1 MTLKV
6 NKDLDIRYKVAA
18 LGTLPFFL
26 FRLVLATDWIIQP
39 NNVDTSAHRQRAGKK
54 RKAKEKI
61 KRWAND
67 VWACAL
73 SLESKPVET
82 FFK

>member
-6 NKDLDIRYKVAA
+6 NEDGDIRDKGAA

-39 NNVDTSAHRQRAGKK
+39 NNVDMAALRQRAGEQKK
-54 RKAKEKI
+54 R
-61 KRWAND
+61 
-67 VWACAL
+67 
-73 SLESKPVET
+73 
-82 FFK
+82 